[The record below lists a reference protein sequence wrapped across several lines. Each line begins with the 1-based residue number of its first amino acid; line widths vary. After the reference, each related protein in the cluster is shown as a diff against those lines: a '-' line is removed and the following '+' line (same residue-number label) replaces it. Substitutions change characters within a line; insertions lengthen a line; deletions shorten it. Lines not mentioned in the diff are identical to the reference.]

1 MSYAIGMAKGF
12 APAAERNRQPI
23 LDVLRRVL
31 PASGF
36 VVEVASGTGQHAT
49 FFSKHLSALRWQPT
63 DASLEALRSIRAW
76 VEEAGL
82 ENLLPPLQL
91 DVRWPQWPVRE
102 ADALVC
108 INMIHISA
116 WETTEALFRGAGEL
130 LTAGA
135 HLITYGPYRLHGTH
149 TAPSNAAFDQDLR
162 SRDPSWGI
170 RDIDELTGLGGRTG
184 FTLTERVAMPAN
196 NMTLVWTRCP

>member
-1 MSYAIGMAKGF
+1 M
-12 APAAERNRQPI
+12 
-23 LDVLRRVL
+23 
-31 PASGF
+31 
-36 VVEVASGTGQHAT
+36 
-49 FFSKHLSALRWQPT
+49 RWQPT

-76 VEEAGL
+76 VEEAGF

-116 WETTEALFRGAGEL
+116 WETTETLFRGAGEL